1 MKHLSRII
9 AWVLVL
15 SLCCG
20 LGLTAVSA
28 DTNMN
33 YFFNPTVATAE
44 NDLFVYEGNIVTEE
58 PDPAT
63 LDPSRGTHYY
73 AGNGNFSR
81 YSSAHVVR
89 SGFDGEE
96 PVVYDSYGTP
106 YYVGAAH
113 NILED
118 RGLYVDDYY
127 MDGKNIQEKCY
138 ARWDYIQTF
147 VLADSRTGKLSTAY
161 CADQL
166 TAAVADNYYNIEN
179 LEDALYYT
187 PAQARKVRTVALNG
201 YWGQPSG
208 TGSLA
213 ALREKLAAAGFS
225 AAELSKLTDGVAMTA
240 TQYAIWHFTNN
251 NTGDK
256 RISAY
261 YTTESGDIL
270 RVNADQ
276 KESVD
281 LIFKV
286 YDYLINL
293 DPASVVNTTANTVI
307 TRNNFL
313 TNIGITNAALIAD
326 HENNLDTN
334 SDNDAYTADVVFT
347 MGVMPKST
355 VGDDLVAQ
363 IVDSN
368 GNVLAQGRISGTLQD
383 GETMLAGQNGT
394 YTFEDLTLIEG
405 TQQLK
410 VQLKGHQQ
418 LEQGVYLYTHEDG
431 YEASQT
437 LVGIAEGTH
446 TLDVALGWNLKFSVE
461 EPPERIINIHKQTP
475 SGLVLPGIQFD
486 FYCVADREDYLT
498 GKVDLPTTGSAY
510 IAANGLPT
518 IPDYTIITD
527 ENGNGTFNLTEN
539 HLPDGV
545 YLVVE
550 HDHPAIV
557 APVDPFF
564 VVIPGTTEDGTS
576 LVYQIDI
583 TPKNDVRGNVTIE
596 KDVIE
601 LGNDLSNQ
609 DAYAPHTWIISTT
622 IPADIGIGKYFTISD
637 TLDNRLDFLGN
648 VRVRVENANGSIVS
662 AVLVEGTD
670 YVLNVTDNDSLAD
683 GKPSDSFTLSLTRTG
698 MEKVASAATTGIT
711 NIRVY
716 FDAQINANAA
726 MAERIPNQASLDY
739 VNSLGVG
746 FSPVSDIPEVYTGG
760 ALLNKVDSNDH
771 NVTLAGAEFK
781 VYRKATESEV
791 ADDSIVKEH
800 IGDMV
805 EPMVAVR
812 FFNNAALTGE
822 KTDTAVS
829 DADGNIYVYG
839 LTDGTYYLV
848 ETKAP
853 AGYNLMTD
861 PVEILI
867 NAESHTTEKAVVIEN
882 TSGAVLP
889 ETGGMGVTVFIVPG
903 LLLVCLA
910 AVMLIVKKYKVQ

>member
-1 MKHLSRII
+1 M
-9 AWVLVL
+9 
-15 SLCCG
+15 
-20 LGLTAVSA
+20 
-28 DTNMN
+28 
-33 YFFNPTVATAE
+33 
-44 NDLFVYEGNIVTEE
+44 
-58 PDPAT
+58 
-63 LDPSRGTHYY
+63 
-73 AGNGNFSR
+73 
-81 YSSAHVVR
+81 
-89 SGFDGEE
+89 
-96 PVVYDSYGTP
+96 
-106 YYVGAAH
+106 
-113 NILED
+113 
-118 RGLYVDDYY
+118 
-127 MDGKNIQEKCY
+127 
-138 ARWDYIQTF
+138 
-147 VLADSRTGKLSTAY
+147 
-161 CADQL
+161 
-166 TAAVADNYYNIEN
+166 
-179 LEDALYYT
+179 
-187 PAQARKVRTVALNG
+187 
-201 YWGQPSG
+201 
-208 TGSLA
+208 
-213 ALREKLAAAGFS
+213 
-225 AAELSKLTDGVAMTA
+225 
-240 TQYAIWHFTNN
+240 
-251 NTGDK
+251 
-256 RISAY
+256 
-261 YTTESGDIL
+261 
-270 RVNADQ
+270 
-276 KESVD
+276 
-281 LIFKV
+281 
-286 YDYLINL
+286 
-293 DPASVVNTTANTVI
+293 
-307 TRNNFL
+307 
-313 TNIGITNAALIAD
+313 
-326 HENNLDTN
+326 
-334 SDNDAYTADVVFT
+334 
-347 MGVMPKST
+347 
-355 VGDDLVAQ
+355 
-363 IVDSN
+363 
-368 GNVLAQGRISGTLQD
+368 
-383 GETMLAGQNGT
+383 
-394 YTFEDLTLIEG
+394 
-405 TQQLK
+405 
-410 VQLKGHQQ
+410 
-418 LEQGVYLYTHEDG
+418 
-431 YEASQT
+431 
-437 LVGIAEGTH
+437 
-446 TLDVALGWNLKFSVE
+446 
-461 EPPERIINIHKQTP
+461 
-475 SGLVLPGIQFD
+475 
-486 FYCVADREDYLT
+486 
-498 GKVDLPTTGSAY
+498 
-510 IAANGLPT
+510 
-518 IPDYTIITD
+518 
-527 ENGNGTFNLTEN
+527 
-539 HLPDGV
+539 
-545 YLVVE
+545 E

-791 ADDSIVKEH
+791 ADDSIVKER